1 MSVIAIDGPAGA
13 GKSSV
18 AREVARALGA
28 VYVDTGAMYRAV
40 GLAALEAGIEP
51 GDSDAVAALVEDLRL
66 DVSETSIELDGV
78 DVTRRIRSRDVTAAA
93 AVVARHQV
101 VRDALVR
108 LQRELA
114 ASRLVVMEGRDIGTE
129 VFPHADVKIYLTA
142 SLEERAR
149 RRIAQLDLPSDHE
162 TERRIRSDIEQRD
175 LSDSTRS
182 ASPLKKADDAVVV
195 DTTHMEANEV
205 VEHIRSITQRVL
217 DGGRRS

>member
-162 TERRIRSDIEQRD
+162 AERRIRSDIEQRD

>member
-40 GLAALEAGIEP
+40 GLAAREAGIDP
-51 GDSDAVAALVEDLRL
+51 KAADGVAALLEDLRL
-66 DVSETSIELDGV
+66 DVSDTSIELDGV
-78 DVTRRIRSRDVTAAA
+78 DVTQRIRSRDVTAAA
-93 AVVARHQV
+93 AAVARHQV

-129 VFPHADVKIYLTA
+129 VFPGADVKIYLTA
-142 SLEERAR
+142 SLEERTR
-149 RRIAQLDLPSDHE
+149 RRIAQLDLPSDPE
-162 TERRIRSDIEQRD
+162 TRRRIRSDIEQRD
-175 LSDSTRS
+175 LGDSTRS

-205 VEHIRSITQRVL
+205 VEHITSIARRVL
-217 DGGRRS
+217 DGGRRR